1 MRQIRRGCK
10 GIDKVFQQHFVLKR
24 DRSQV
29 EPVVPL
35 LELLD
40 ENKKVGSHLLRKT
53 DTNSP
58 GSNLKDFRVFKAI
71 IHNVSRET
79 LNAEDE
85 PKDKELGIVC
95 FRVPK
100 ERGRNNFP
108 K

>member
-1 MRQIRRGCK
+1 
-10 GIDKVFQQHFVLKR
+10 
-24 DRSQV
+24 
-29 EPVVPL
+29 
-35 LELLD
+35 
-40 ENKKVGSHLLRKT
+40 
-53 DTNSP
+53 
-58 GSNLKDFRVFKAI
+58 VFKAI